1 MAGKPIE
8 VIRVEK
14 GKVNRPSVTVEAG
27 WGVTWVP
34 ATTDVKVKVKFKNA
48 SPFEEGVE
56 FPDTPEAGQ
65 PVAARVKSIA
75 FPTTY
80 AYNQPGSSRR
90 RRGARP
96 LDDPVII
103 VRDNRVRKGKKRA
116 KKVARKK

>member
-14 GKVNRPSVTVEAG
+14 GKVNRQSVTVDRGA
-27 WGVTWVP
+27 GVTWVP
-34 ATTDVKVKVKFKNA
+34 LTTDVKVKVKFKSA

-56 FPDTPEAGQ
+56 FPDTPKAGQ
-65 PVAARVKSIA
+65 PVSGTVKANA

-80 AYNQPGSSRR
+80 AYNQPGSVRVHKGA
-90 RRGARP
+90 RRG
-96 LDDPVII
+96 DPVII
-103 VRDNRVRKGKKRA
+103 VRDNRVRKKKAGA